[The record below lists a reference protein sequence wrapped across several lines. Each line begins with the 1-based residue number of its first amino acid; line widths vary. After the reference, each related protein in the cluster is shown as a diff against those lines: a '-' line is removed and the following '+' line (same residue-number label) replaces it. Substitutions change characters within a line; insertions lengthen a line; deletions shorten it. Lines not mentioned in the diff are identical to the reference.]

1 MLNTS
6 QSFYWLIDYES
17 FQHDTVQLT
26 GNVAG
31 TRTMRHA
38 SMRETCKGARSPRGI
53 ASKTKTTR
61 ELNYSQF
68 TRETSLKGPGT
79 IMIQPVHKIHVTEH
93 SNMLLQVQHICTLY

>member
-1 MLNTS
+1 MTEADFPNSAHSNCSPT
-6 QSFYWLIDYES
+6 
-17 FQHDTVQLT
+17 TVQLT

-38 SMRETCKGARSPRGI
+38 STLETCEGAGSPRGI

-61 ELNYSQF
+61 ELKLLNYSQF

-79 IMIQPVHKIHVTEH
+79 IMIQPVYKIHVTEH
-93 SNMLLQVQHICTLY
+93 SDMQL